1 MDASDHRRWSV
12 GCGLQRDR
20 VRGLRGVKVAAAAE
34 PRIVTAGRLP
44 VMELSWVPHALI
56 GPTAWRSDQIAA
68 CLPEREHEYV
78 HRRRRRWR
86 APLPARGLGEGAR
99 QAEPDRPDAACL
111 VPLHAGGMEHA
122 PILVQRIS
130 PAGGR
135 RVVIRIRGVDTVLG
149 VAFSDADLIEFLR
162 RIEIPDPDEL
172 VLGDS
177 EVIAWQG
184 GRPHQYE

>member
-1 MDASDHRRWSV
+1 
-12 GCGLQRDR
+12 
-20 VRGLRGVKVAAAAE
+20 
-34 PRIVTAGRLP
+34 
-44 VMELSWVPHALI
+44 ME
-56 GPTAWRSDQIAA
+56 Q
-68 CLPEREHEYV
+68 
-78 HRRRRRWR
+78 
-86 APLPARGLGEGAR
+86 
-99 QAEPDRPDAACL
+99 
-111 VPLHAGGMEHA
+111 A

-135 RVVIRIRGVDTVLG
+135 RVVIRIGGVDTVLG